1 MRSKAL
7 PVLLVLIGCVGVLP
21 AHAGDEDEGFR
32 TELEFNYG
40 YLVGDDL
47 NNLAGSFVEKSYGGR
62 LSFGFNRV
70 LNPELQYGYSDRT
83 SNLFQ
88 PTLIFTTWAI
98 QSNNWN
104 WFSFS
109 NPIHLYKKRGKVFYI
124 SPGVGYVRS
133 GSRQFQEIS
142 ASGTATA
149 SLPIDSTRS
158 FDLGIGTKLFPVR
171 RVGVRL
177 DVTGILTSASSG
189 SLQPVV
195 LSDGTAVDPNQI
207 FPNGIPG
214 RSHIRFTAGLIIRLR

>member
-1 MRSKAL
+1 MRYKAL
-7 PVLLVLIGCVGVLP
+7 LVWLVLVGCVGVLP
-21 AHAGDEDEGFR
+21 ALAGDEEEGFR

-88 PTLIFTTWAI
+88 PTVIFTTWAI

-109 NPIHLYKKRGKVFYI
+109 NPIHLYEKRGKVFL
-124 SPGVGYVRS
+124 RFT
-133 GSRQFQEIS
+133 GSRVRAERVAAVSGDFGFRHRYGFASHRRHQE
-142 ASGTATA
+142 
-149 SLPIDSTRS
+149 L
-158 FDLGIGTKLFPVR
+158 
-171 RVGVRL
+171 
-177 DVTGILTSASSG
+177 
-189 SLQPVV
+189 
-195 LSDGTAVDPNQI
+195 
-207 FPNGIPG
+207 
-214 RSHIRFTAGLIIRLR
+214 

>member
-1 MRSKAL
+1 MRTKE
-7 PVLLVLIGCVGVLP
+7 LLVWLVLVGCVGVLP
-21 AHAGDEDEGFR
+21 AYAGDEDEGFR
-32 TELEFNYG
+32 TELEINYG

-47 NNLAGSFVEKSYGGR
+47 NNLAGTFLEKSIGGR
-62 LSFGFNRV
+62 LSFGFHRV

-109 NPIHLYKKRGKVFYI
+109 NPIHLYEKRGTVFYI
-124 SPGVGYVRS
+124 SPGIGYVRS
-133 GSRQFQEIS
+133 GARQFQEIS

-149 SLPIDSTRS
+149 SLPIDSTKS

-171 RVGVRL
+171 RVGIRL
-177 DVTGILTSASSG
+177 DVTGIFTAASTG
-189 SLQPVV
+189 SLEPVV
-195 LSDGTAVDPNQI
+195 LSNGASVDPNQI

-214 RSHIRFTAGLIIRLR
+214 RSHIRVSAGLIIRLR